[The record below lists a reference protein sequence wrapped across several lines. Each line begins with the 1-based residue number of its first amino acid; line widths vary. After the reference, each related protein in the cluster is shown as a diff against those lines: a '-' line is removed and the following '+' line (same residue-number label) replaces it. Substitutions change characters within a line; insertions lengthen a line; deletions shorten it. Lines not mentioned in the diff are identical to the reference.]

1 MAFTRDWLSSW
12 ILDHSKFKT
21 QPSYVRGLMDD
32 IGERLATY
40 LYGFSTGE
48 TFTGF
53 KMLRL
58 ITIGTGDGSI
68 PTGTGV
74 QAAIHLEG
82 RTIAGKVELIV
93 IDADGNEMQFT
104 SKGNALPNNAFLSAT
119 DAPGTG
125 GVDIIKV
132 NTGGGIEFGNK
143 TVLVPG
149 VVTLTSKPVLNDGAN
164 FMQKQAVSL
173 CVENRTSDPGTS
185 VAGQIWLRTDL

>member
-32 IGERLATY
+32 VGERLAAY

-58 ITIGTGDGSI
+58 ITIGTGSGSI

-74 QAAIHLEG
+74 QGAIHLQG
-82 RTIAGKVELIV
+82 KTIGGKTELIV
-93 IDADGNEMQFT
+93 IDADGNEIQFT
-104 SKGNALPNNAFLSAT
+104 SKGHFLANNAWLSAA
-119 DAPGTG
+119 DAAGTG
-125 GVDIIKV
+125 GVNILKV
-132 NTGGGIEFGNK
+132 NTGGGIEFGLAP
-143 TVLVPG
+143 TMPG
-149 VVTLTSKPVLNDGAN
+149 FISTGTGNAGNNPILG
-164 FMQKQAVSL
+164 L
-173 CVENRTSDPGTS
+173 CIENRTDDTGCTQT
-185 VAGQIWLRTDL
+185 GRIWFRTDI